1 MDNNKVTTRL
11 GNNDL
16 VNIARQQYENTQKV
30 KIPSVIVKLASGG
43 KIYPKSHP
51 LHSGQIEMRYMTAY
65 DEDILTNASYI
76 TEGVVFDKLLE
87 SIIVSPIDVNEICG
101 VDKDGL
107 IINARILAYGP
118 EYDVQIRDPKTNN
131 MLTRTVNLTEIQF
144 KPFTLTPDDQGEFN
158 YQVNT
163 ELNIKFAYPKA
174 EITQDTVSKTIN
186 ELIVEVNGIRDRAY
200 IEQFIRYEFLAK
212 DAKKFREYVKNNA
225 PGIDYMMNFEGEDGS
240 TFKVG
245 FPVGTDF
252 FWF

>member
-16 VNIARQQYENTQKV
+16 VNIARQQYENTQKI

-43 KIYPKSHP
+43 KIYPKTHP

-65 DEDILTNASYI
+65 DEDILTNTSYI

-87 SIIVSPIDVNEICG
+87 SIIVTQVDVNDICG

-107 IINARILAYGP
+107 ILNARILAYGP

-131 MLTRTVNLTEIQF
+131 MLQRTINLTEIQF
-144 KPFTLTPDDQGEFN
+144 KPFALIPDEHGEFN
-158 YQVNT
+158 YQVNPDIS
-163 ELNIKFAYPKA
+163 IKFAYPKT
-174 EITQDTVSKTIN
+174 EITQETVSKTIN

-200 IEQFIRYEFLAK
+200 IEQFVRYEFLAK
-212 DAKKFREYVKNNA
+212 DAKKFREYVRDNS
-225 PGIDYMMNFEGEDGS
+225 PGIDYVMNFEGEDGS
-240 TFKVG
+240 TFKAG
-245 FPVGTDF
+245 FPVGTDL